1 MNRITYISENT
12 RQLMQGSTEV
22 QELASVA
29 YRTAASL
36 EEKLH
41 RFSLLTSSIEQNG
54 ICVSVEE
61 SEKLDCYNTSIRLKH
76 HSDSLTLGI
85 ASDGTIFMLLAST
98 WDYSGDTPKLH
109 LFHLDEMLTSSLS
122 NELKAVARVVIYMGL
137 MDEYLA
143 DFLDSVDDILTKEK
157 LSAEIETV
165 DGRTQAILADTEST
179 EDELSVSL
187 GFSEQGIP
195 YAVATNYQLNKD
207 CKPCQT
213 AELPANVFLCFP
225 DDLHKYLS
233 NEAVKRIVAQY
244 MNWNV

>member
-29 YRTAASL
+29 YRTAVSL

-41 RFSLLTSSIEQNG
+41 HFSLLTSSIEQNG

-85 ASDGTIFMLLAST
+85 ASDGAIFMLIAST

-109 LFHLDEMLTSSLS
+109 LFHLDELLTSSLS

-143 DFLDSVDDILTKEK
+143 DFLDSIDDILTKEK

-244 MNWNV
+244 MNWSV

>member
-29 YRTAASL
+29 YRTAVSL

-41 RFSLLTSSIEQNG
+41 HFSLLTSSIEQNG

-233 NEAVKRIVAQY
+233 NEVVKRIVAQY

>member
-1 MNRITYISENT
+1 MNRITYISEST
-12 RQLMQGSTEV
+12 RQLMQGSAEV

-85 ASDGTIFMLLAST
+85 ASDGAIFMLLAST

-122 NELKAVARVVIYMGL
+122 NELKAVARVVIYIGL

-143 DFLDSVDDILTKEK
+143 DFLDSVDDNRSEEHTSELQSHTGNSCRYRKHRR
-157 LSAEIETV
+157 
-165 DGRTQAILADTEST
+165 RTFC
-179 EDELSVSL
+179 
-187 GFSEQGIP
+187 FSRLFRAGDSICRC
-195 YAVATNYQLNKD
+195 NK
-207 CKPCQT
+207 
-213 AELPANVFLCFP
+213 LPAEQRLQAMP
-225 DDLHKYLS
+225 DSRTSGKRVSMLS
-233 NEAVKRIVAQY
+233 R
-244 MNWNV
+244 

>member
-1 MNRITYISENT
+1 MNRITYISEST
-12 RQLMQGSTEV
+12 RQLMQGSAEV

-29 YRTAASL
+29 YRTAVSL

-85 ASDGTIFMLLAST
+85 ASDGAIFVLLAST

-122 NELKAVARVVIYMGL
+122 NELKAVARVVIYIGL

-195 YAVATNYQLNKD
+195 YAVATNYRLNKD
-207 CKPCQT
+207 CKLCQT
-213 AELPANVFLCFP
+213 AELPANVFLCSP

>member
-1 MNRITYISENT
+1 MNRITYISEST
-12 RQLMQGSTEV
+12 RQLMQGSAEV

-29 YRTAASL
+29 YRTAVSL

-85 ASDGTIFMLLAST
+85 ASDGAIFMLLAST
-98 WDYSGDTPKLH
+98 WDYSGDTPKLL
-109 LFHLDEMLTSSLS
+109 LFHLDELLTSSLS

-195 YAVATNYQLNKD
+195 YAVATNYRLNKD

-213 AELPANVFLCFP
+213 AELPANVFLCSP

>member
-1 MNRITYISENT
+1 MNRITYISEST
-12 RQLMQGSTEV
+12 RQLMQGSAEV

-29 YRTAASL
+29 YRTAVSL

-41 RFSLLTSSIEQNG
+41 RFSLLTSSIEQ
-54 ICVSVEE
+54 

-85 ASDGTIFMLLAST
+85 ASDGAIFMLLAST

-122 NELKAVARVVIYMGL
+122 NELKAVARVVIYIGL

-157 LSAEIETV
+157 LSAEIETIG
-165 DGRTQAILADTEST
+165 GRTQAILADTEST

>member
-1 MNRITYISENT
+1 MNRITYISEST
-12 RQLMQGSTEV
+12 RQLMQGSAAV
-22 QELASVA
+22 QELASTA
-29 YRTAASL
+29 YRTAVSL
-36 EEKLH
+36 EEKLY

-54 ICVSVEE
+54 ICVSVEA
-61 SEKLDCYNTSIRLKH
+61 SDKLDCYNASIRLKH

-109 LFHLDEMLTSSLS
+109 LFHLNEMLTSSLS
-122 NELKAVARVVIYMGL
+122 NELKAVARVIIYTGL

-143 DFLDSVDDILTKEK
+143 DFLDSVDDILTEEK

-165 DGRTQAILADTEST
+165 GGRTQAVLSDTENT

-213 AELPANVFLCFP
+213 AELPANVFLCSP

-233 NEAVKRIVAQY
+233 NEAVKRIVTQY

>member
-1 MNRITYISENT
+1 
-12 RQLMQGSTEV
+12 
-22 QELASVA
+22 
-29 YRTAASL
+29 
-36 EEKLH
+36 
-41 RFSLLTSSIEQNG
+41 
-54 ICVSVEE
+54 
-61 SEKLDCYNTSIRLKH
+61 
-76 HSDSLTLGI
+76 
-85 ASDGTIFMLLAST
+85 MLLAST

-122 NELKAVARVVIYMGL
+122 NELKAVARVVIYIGL

-143 DFLDSVDDILTKEK
+143 DFLDSIDDILTKEK

-244 MNWNV
+244 MNWSV

>member
-1 MNRITYISENT
+1 MNRITYISEST
-12 RQLMQGSTEV
+12 RQLMQGSAEV

-29 YRTAASL
+29 YRTAVSL

-85 ASDGTIFMLLAST
+85 ASDGAIFMLLAST

-122 NELKAVARVVIYMGL
+122 NELKAVARVVIYIGL

-157 LSAEIETV
+157 LSAEIETI
-165 DGRTQAILADTEST
+165 GGSHTGNSCRYRKHRRRTFC
-179 EDELSVSL
+179 
-187 GFSEQGIP
+187 FSRLFRAGDSICRC
-195 YAVATNYQLNKD
+195 NK
-207 CKPCQT
+207 
-213 AELPANVFLCFP
+213 LPAEQRLQAMP
-225 DDLHKYLS
+225 DSRTSGKRVSMLS
-233 NEAVKRIVAQY
+233 R
-244 MNWNV
+244 

>member
-29 YRTAASL
+29 YRTAVSL

-41 RFSLLTSSIEQNG
+41 HFSLLTSSIEQNG

-85 ASDGTIFMLLAST
+85 ASDGAIFMLIAST

-109 LFHLDEMLTSSLS
+109 LFHLDELLTSSLS

-165 DGRTQAILADTEST
+165 DGRTQAILADAEST

-244 MNWNV
+244 MNWNA

>member
-1 MNRITYISENT
+1 
-12 RQLMQGSTEV
+12 MQGSAEV

-29 YRTAASL
+29 YRTAVSL

-85 ASDGTIFMLLAST
+85 ASDGAIFMLLAST

-122 NELKAVARVVIYMGL
+122 NELKAVARVVIYIGL

-195 YAVATNYQLNKD
+195 YAVATNYRLNKD
-207 CKPCQT
+207 CKLCQT
-213 AELPANVFLCFP
+213 AELPANVFLCSP

>member
-1 MNRITYISENT
+1 MNRITYISEST
-12 RQLMQGSTEV
+12 RQLMQGSAEM

-29 YRTAASL
+29 YRTAVSL

-41 RFSLLTSSIEQNG
+41 RFSFLTSSIEQNG

-61 SEKLDCYNTSIRLKH
+61 SEKLDCYNASIRLKH

-85 ASDGTIFMLLAST
+85 ASDGAIFMLLAST
-98 WDYSGDTPKLH
+98 WDYSGDTPKLL
-109 LFHLDEMLTSSLS
+109 LFHLDELLTSSLS
-122 NELKAVARVVIYMGL
+122 NELKTVARVIIYMGL

-157 LSAEIETV
+157 LSAEIETIG
-165 DGRTQAILADTEST
+165 GRTQAVISDTEST

-195 YAVATNYQLNKD
+195 YAIATNYQLNKD

-244 MNWNV
+244 MNWSV

>member
-29 YRTAASL
+29 YRTAVSL

-61 SEKLDCYNTSIRLKH
+61 SEKLGCYNTSIRLKH

-85 ASDGTIFMLLAST
+85 ASDGAIFMLLAST

-122 NELKAVARVVIYMGL
+122 NELKVVARVVIYIGL

-143 DFLDSVDDILTKEK
+143 DFLDSIDDILTKEK

-244 MNWNV
+244 MNWSV

>member
-1 MNRITYISENT
+1 MNRITYI
-12 RQLMQGSTEV
+12 
-22 QELASVA
+22 
-29 YRTAASL
+29 
-36 EEKLH
+36 
-41 RFSLLTSSIEQNG
+41 
-54 ICVSVEE
+54 
-61 SEKLDCYNTSIRLKH
+61 
-76 HSDSLTLGI
+76 SDSLTLGI
-85 ASDGTIFMLLAST
+85 ASDGAIFMLLAST

-122 NELKAVARVVIYMGL
+122 NELKAVARVVIYIGL

-157 LSAEIETV
+157 LSAEIETIG
-165 DGRTQAILADTEST
+165 GRTQAILADTEST

>member
-1 MNRITYISENT
+1 
-12 RQLMQGSTEV
+12 
-22 QELASVA
+22 
-29 YRTAASL
+29 
-36 EEKLH
+36 
-41 RFSLLTSSIEQNG
+41 
-54 ICVSVEE
+54 
-61 SEKLDCYNTSIRLKH
+61 
-76 HSDSLTLGI
+76 
-85 ASDGTIFMLLAST
+85 MLLAST

-109 LFHLDEMLTSSLS
+109 LLHLDEMLTSSLS
-122 NELKAVARVVIYMGL
+122 NELKAVARVVIYIGL

-213 AELPANVFLCFP
+213 AELPANVFLCSP

>member
-1 MNRITYISENT
+1 MNRITYISEST
-12 RQLMQGSTEV
+12 RQLMQGSAEV

-29 YRTAASL
+29 YRTAVSL

-76 HSDSLTLGI
+76 HSVSLTLGI
-85 ASDGTIFMLLAST
+85 ASDGAIFMLLAST

-122 NELKAVARVVIYMGL
+122 NELKAVARVVIYIGL

-195 YAVATNYQLNKD
+195 YAVATNYRLNKD
-207 CKPCQT
+207 CKLCQT
-213 AELPANVFLCFP
+213 AELPANVFLCSP

>member
-98 WDYSGDTPKLH
+98 WDYSGVTPKLH

-233 NEAVKRIVAQY
+233 NEVVKRIVAQY

>member
-1 MNRITYISENT
+1 
-12 RQLMQGSTEV
+12 
-22 QELASVA
+22 
-29 YRTAASL
+29 
-36 EEKLH
+36 
-41 RFSLLTSSIEQNG
+41 
-54 ICVSVEE
+54 
-61 SEKLDCYNTSIRLKH
+61 
-76 HSDSLTLGI
+76 
-85 ASDGTIFMLLAST
+85 
-98 WDYSGDTPKLH
+98 
-109 LFHLDEMLTSSLS
+109 
-122 NELKAVARVVIYMGL
+122 

-157 LSAEIETV
+157 LSAEIETIG
-165 DGRTQAILADTEST
+165 GRTQAVLADTEST

-233 NEAVKRIVAQY
+233 NEAVKHIVAQY

>member
-1 MNRITYISENT
+1 MNRITYISEST
-12 RQLMQGSTEV
+12 RQLMQGSAEV

-85 ASDGTIFMLLAST
+85 ASDGAIFMLLAST

-122 NELKAVARVVIYMGL
+122 NELKAVARVVIYIGL

-143 DFLDSVDDILTKEK
+143 DFLDSVDDNRSEEHTSELRSHTGNSCRYRKHRR
-157 LSAEIETV
+157 
-165 DGRTQAILADTEST
+165 RTFC
-179 EDELSVSL
+179 
-187 GFSEQGIP
+187 FSRLFRAGDSICRC
-195 YAVATNYQLNKD
+195 NK
-207 CKPCQT
+207 
-213 AELPANVFLCFP
+213 LPAEQRLQAMP
-225 DDLHKYLS
+225 DSRTSGKRVSMLS
-233 NEAVKRIVAQY
+233 R
-244 MNWNV
+244 

>member
-1 MNRITYISENT
+1 MNRITYISEST
-12 RQLMQGSTEV
+12 RQLMQGSAEV

-29 YRTAASL
+29 YRTAVSL

-98 WDYSGDTPKLH
+98 WDYSGDTPKLL
-109 LFHLDEMLTSSLS
+109 LFHLDELLTSSLS
-122 NELKAVARVVIYMGL
+122 NELKTVARVIIYMGL

-157 LSAEIETV
+157 LSAEIETIG
-165 DGRTQAILADTEST
+165 GRTQAVISDTEST

-195 YAVATNYQLNKD
+195 YAIATNYQLNKD

-244 MNWNV
+244 MNWSV

>member
-22 QELASVA
+22 QELASIA
-29 YRTAASL
+29 YRTAVSL

-61 SEKLDCYNTSIRLKH
+61 SEKLYCYNTSIRLNH

-85 ASDGTIFMLLAST
+85 ASDGAIFMLIAST

-122 NELKAVARVVIYMGL
+122 NELKAVARVVIYIGL

-244 MNWNV
+244 MNWSV

>member
-1 MNRITYISENT
+1 MNRITYISEST
-12 RQLMQGSTEV
+12 RQLMQGSAEV

-29 YRTAASL
+29 YRTAVSL

-98 WDYSGDTPKLH
+98 WDYSGDTPKLL
-109 LFHLDEMLTSSLS
+109 LFHLDELLTSSLS
-122 NELKAVARVVIYMGL
+122 NELKAVARVVIYIGL

-244 MNWNV
+244 MNWSV